1 MTEPKDRT
9 PFTNIA
15 NLTIEMLTE
24 GTTEEEREK
33 KLENDEWPFGISEE
47 DMREDL
53 NESKS
58 NS

>member
-33 KLENDEWPFGISEE
+33 KLKDDE
-47 DMREDL
+47 
-53 NESKS
+53 
-58 NS
+58 